1 MSGRREL
8 APVPGVTYVGFVDP
22 AGGSGDDSMTMA
34 IAHRDSNGVIVLDC
48 VREVRPGFSP
58 KSVVDDFAAV
68 FRSYGIHQV
77 VGDAWGGEF
86 VREPFMPLQYI
97 LSKKKR
103 SEIYRD
109 TLALLNSRRV
119 QLLDHPVLIAQLC
132 SLERSTGRGGND
144 SIDHPK
150 GQHDDVCM
158 PQWVRSYWLTPTHC
172 GHRFT
177 PLSRLGRTGPAM
189 SPAISTNI

>member
-1 MSGRREL
+1 
-8 APVPGVTYVGFVDP
+8 VPGVTYFGFVDP

-97 LSKKKR
+97 TVEK
-103 SEIYRD
+103 E
-109 TLALLNSRRV
+109 
-119 QLLDHPVLIAQLC
+119 AQ
-132 SLERSTGRGGND
+132 RN
-144 SIDHPK
+144 
-150 GQHDDVCM
+150 
-158 PQWVRSYWLTPTHC
+158 
-172 GHRFT
+172 
-177 PLSRLGRTGPAM
+177 LSRYTGPAQL
-189 SPAISTNI
+189 PARATARSSRADRAAMQS